1 MFSKYIF
8 LRYLA
13 ANNTFTIQLGKPQR
27 ECNMMYYSITVML
40 LYIYQRERERSVM
53 SFTIQQLIIT

>member
-27 ECNMMYYSITVML
+27 EYNMMYCYSDVTV
-40 LYIYQRERERSVM
+40 YHTERERSVM
-53 SFTIQQLIIT
+53 SFTTQQLIIT